1 MFVCASKMTVRLW
14 VWNSLAH
21 IYIFSHAPQGVVT
34 ILEMRQVLS
43 LSGHIFP
50 SLIPHTH
57 SPSSGSLLDKSA
69 ESPAEV
75 LWWQVVSATDDRL
88 YKHISH
94 AGCSIP
100 GQTQHIFDTERD
112 CTHLSRGCVKNCVR
126 FKNDGSFW
134 CIHPCHNVPF
144 GGQFGASF
152 EE

>member
-1 MFVCASKMTVRLW
+1 
-14 VWNSLAH
+14 
-21 IYIFSHAPQGVVT
+21 
-34 ILEMRQVLS
+34 MRQVLS

-57 SPSSGSLLDKSA
+57 AFSPSSGSLLDKSA

-94 AGCSIP
+94 AGCYIP
-100 GQTQHIFDTERD
+100 GQTQHTFDMERD

-126 FKNDGSFW
+126 FKNDRSFW
-134 CIHPCHNVPF
+134 YIHPCHNVSF
-144 GGQFGASF
+144 GRAVSGRPLKNKNGEKDLPWMSCSIMAVNTNTTRRVVGADCQ
-152 EE
+152 